1 MSHKPRNSFIA
12 PGITRLSRSS
22 VFAKRALYKKQ
33 KVAAAKPEASA
44 QSTKTVQVNGDKNGK
59 ERIVALNKASRWYP
73 AEDVA
78 QPKASR
84 KTAKPT
90 KIRASITPGTVLVL
104 LAGRFRGKRVVFLK
118 QLASGLLLVTGPYKV
133 NGVPLRRVNQAYVI
147 ATSTKVDL
155 SSVKVDD
162 KFDDAY
168 FKKEKTAKSTKTEEE
183 FFDEKQTKKT
193 VSETRSADQK
203 VVDKEILAAVAQVPH
218 LRTYLNASFTLRKG
232 QAPHAMKF

>member
-1 MSHKPRNSFIA
+1 MHNPRNSFIA

-22 VFAKRALYKKQ
+22 AFSKRALYKKQ
-33 KVAAAKPEASA
+33 KVAAEKSA
-44 QSTKTVQVNGDKNGK
+44 AAPATTKTVKVNGEKNGN
-59 ERIVALNKASRWYP
+59 ERVVALNKASRWYP

-78 QPKASR
+78 QPKTSR

-90 KIRASITPGTVLVL
+90 KLRASITPGTVLVL
-104 LAGRFRGKRVVFLK
+104 LSGRFRGKRVVFLK

-133 NGVPLRRVNQAYVI
+133 NGVPLRRVNQAYVV

-155 SSVKVDD
+155 SNVTIDA

-168 FKKEKTAKSTKTEEE
+168 FKKEKAPKAKGTEEE
-183 FFDEKQTKKT
+183 FFGEEQKKK
-193 VSETRSADQK
+193 VISESRAADQK
-203 VVDKEILAAVAQVPH
+203 SVDKEILAAVAQVPH
-218 LRTYLNASFTLRKG
+218 LRSYLNASFTLRKG